1 MTNQVAKKSNTSVST
16 VINQA
21 ITQYEEMVENKRFDT
36 PAGYSFRNAIQQTR
50 FLLNKPIESGANKG
64 KTLMQVCSPESILQS
79 VMEMAQKGLNPA
91 KKQCYFIPFGNS
103 CQLITSY
110 QGNIAM
116 AKRNGQDVEDVLA
129 YPVYKDDEFEVKFN
143 AGKGVLEV
151 IKYNPDI
158 TKWDKKN
165 LIGAFAVIINE
176 KGEPKYTEYMTIE
189 QIRSAWGMGAAKG
202 NSPAHREFPDQMA
215 LKTVKN
221 RAVKSYV
228 NTSDDSDLIT
238 DDTII
243 ANNDREF
250 IEEKEKEANKKE
262 LIIEDPIVEEIE
274 IEDEEIDEETGEIIS
289 DEEIELTPEQQKMMD
304 EVPF

>member
-1 MTNQVAKKSNTSVST
+1 MTNQVAKKNNTSVST

-36 PAGYSFRNAIQQTR
+36 PAEYSFRNAIQQTR

-250 IEEKEKEANKKE
+250 IEEKEREANKKE
-262 LIIEDPIVEEIE
+262 LIIEAPMIEEVE